1 MPCVMQGPCPRRKYY
16 GYPSGM
22 GKRAVVWAVGIIAIG
37 AIALIAY
44 AFHATGQKR
53 TQQREVIS
61 MVQDSTDKLREAL
74 VKKASP
80 DLVAA
85 LDANLSAARAP
96 RDPQLTDGAEHYILS
111 AREIARRRVD
121 TDRLWARAAASRQAL
136 AGHMAR
142 AERRSEPWLRTA
154 VALKKK
160 VEDDYFEVGITL
172 KGLDELLYRLPE
184 EVKRLESRIGTE
196 ALLERDAI
204 NAARKQAQA
213 DAQRAHDEL
222 ASVRRSGP

>member
-1 MPCVMQGPCPRRKYY
+1 
-16 GYPSGM
+16 M
-22 GKRAVVWAVGIIAIG
+22 GTRAVTWAVGIIAIG
-37 AIALIAY
+37 AIALVAY
-44 AFHATGQKR
+44 GIHAATQKR
-53 TQQREVIS
+53 AQQHQVS
-61 MVQDSTDKLREAL
+61 AVVQDSTDKLRAAL
-74 VKKASP
+74 TQKASA

-96 RDPQLTDGAEHYILS
+96 RDPQLTHGAEHYILS

-121 TDRLWARAAASRQAL
+121 TDRLWARALGSRQAL

-172 KGLDELLYRLPE
+172 KALDELLYRLPE
-184 EVKRLESRIGTE
+184 EEKRLEARVGAA

-204 NAARKQAQA
+204 NLARKQAQA
-213 DAQRAHDEL
+213 DAQRASDEL
-222 ASVRRSGP
+222 ASVRRIAP

>member
-1 MPCVMQGPCPRRKYY
+1 MRTRTV
-16 GYPSGM
+16 
-22 GKRAVVWAVGIIAIG
+22 AWAGGIIAIG
-37 AIALIAY
+37 AIALVAY
-44 AFHATGQKR
+44 GLHAASQKR
-53 TQQREVIS
+53 TQQRQVIAV
-61 MVQDSTDKLREAL
+61 VQDSTDKLRAAL
-74 VKKASP
+74 TQKATP
-80 DLVAA
+80 ELVEA

-121 TDRLWARAAASRQAL
+121 TDRLWARASSSRQAL

-160 VEDDYFEVGITL
+160 VEDDYFEVGVTL

-184 EVKRLESRIGTE
+184 EEKRLESRIGTE

-213 DAQRAHDEL
+213 DAQRANDEL
-222 ASVRRSGP
+222 ASTRRITP

>member
-1 MPCVMQGPCPRRKYY
+1 
-16 GYPSGM
+16 M
-22 GKRAVVWAVGIIAIG
+22 GKRAVLWAVGIIAIG

-44 AFHATGQKR
+44 GFRAAAQKR

-61 MVQDSTDKLREAL
+61 MVQDSTDKLRAAL
-74 VKKASP
+74 TQKATP

-85 LDANLSAARAP
+85 LDANLGAARAP

-121 TDRLWARAAASRQAL
+121 TDRLWARALVSRQAL

-172 KGLDELLYRLPE
+172 KALDELLYRLPE
-184 EVKRLESRIGTE
+184 EEKRLEARIGTA

-204 NAARKQAQA
+204 NQARKQAQA
-213 DAQRAHDEL
+213 DAQRANDEL
-222 ASVRRSGP
+222 ASVRRIGP